1 MQKLRSQ
8 GLALAHKLA
17 PAVATLTR
25 LSLGMVFVQSGWG
38 KLHNLEKVI
47 GYFTDLGIPAPQV
60 QAPFVATMEF
70 LCGLALLL
78 GLLTRLASLPIIIM
92 MCVAIITAKREGL
105 ESWTDIFTLAEFL
118 YIVLAM
124 WLIAHGPGPLSV
136 DHLIARS
143 VSPDTRPKDKA

>member
-1 MQKLRSQ
+1 MQKLRLQ
-8 GLALAHKLA
+8 GLALAQKLA
-17 PAVATLTR
+17 PVVATLTR

-38 KLHNLEKVI
+38 KLHNLEKVTS
-47 GYFTDLGIPAPQV
+47 YFTSLGIPAAQL

-92 MCVAIITAKREGL
+92 MFVAIITAKREGI

-118 YIVLAM
+118 YIVLAT
-124 WLIAHGPGPLSV
+124 WLIAYGPGPLSL
-136 DHLIARS
+136 DHFVAKRWP
-143 VSPDTRPKDKA
+143 VSQTQS